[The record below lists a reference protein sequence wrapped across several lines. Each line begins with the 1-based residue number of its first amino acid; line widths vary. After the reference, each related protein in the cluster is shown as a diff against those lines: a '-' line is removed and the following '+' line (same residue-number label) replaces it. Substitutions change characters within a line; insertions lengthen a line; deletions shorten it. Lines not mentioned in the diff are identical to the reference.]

1 MEKMK
6 NLSDNSRTIISIVV
20 VSAVIGVFFYSTL
33 QWLVVSW
40 LNNDYYSHGF
50 LIPLISGYIVYNMRE
65 DLKNTEKKQT
75 QEGLF
80 VFVGGIIM
88 YGIGSLNTIRFIS
101 GLSLIITIFGL
112 VLYLYGW
119 KFTNKIRFPLLFLIF
134 MVPLPIID
142 IVAPPAQTIAASGS
156 FNIAKLV
163 GIPIQRVGNQLMLPT
178 GTYEVAIECSGLNS
192 LISLLSLGTI
202 YAFILEGGLLMRLTI
217 FFSAVPI
224 AMAGNVLRITSVL
237 IVGYKYGTDVAEGY
251 FHQFSSLVLFSVAL
265 IGLFA
270 VGRIFGKLKFKKIF

>member
-1 MEKMK
+1 MENMK
-6 NLSDNSRTIISIVV
+6 NLSNNRNTIISIIV

-33 QWLVVSW
+33 QWLVISW

-50 LIPLISGYIVYNMRE
+50 LIPLISGYIVYNMRD
-65 DLKNTEKKQT
+65 DLKKIEKKQT

-80 VFVGGIIM
+80 VFMAGITI
-88 YGIGSLNTIRFIS
+88 YGIGSLNTVRFIS
-101 GLSLIITIFGL
+101 GLSLIVTIFGL
-112 VLYLYGW
+112 ILYLYGW
-119 KFTNKIRFPLLFLIF
+119 KFINKIKFPLAFLIF

-142 IVAPPAQTIAASGS
+142 IVASPAQTIAASGS
-156 FNIAKLV
+156 FDIARFI
-163 GIPIQRVGNQLMLPT
+163 GIPIQRDGNQLILPT
-178 GTYEVAIECSGLNS
+178 GTFEVAVECSGLNS
-192 LISLLSLGTI
+192 LISLLSLGAI

-217 FFSAVPI
+217 FFSAIPI
-224 AMAGNVLRITSVL
+224 AMSGNILRITSVL

-265 IGLFA
+265 IGLFT

>member
-1 MEKMK
+1 MEKME
-6 NLSDNSRTIISIVV
+6 NLSNNRHTIISIIVV
-20 VSAVIGVFFYSTL
+20 LAVIGAFFYSTL

-50 LIPLISGYIVYNMRE
+50 LIPLISGYLIYNMRN
-65 DLKNTEKKQT
+65 DLKKTEKKQA

-80 VFVGGIIM
+80 VFMAGMIM

-101 GLSLIITIFGL
+101 GLSLIVTIFGL
-112 VLYLYGW
+112 ILYLYGW
-119 KFTNKIRFPLLFLIF
+119 KFIDKIKFPLLFLIF
-134 MVPLPIID
+134 MIPLPIID
-142 IVAPPAQTIAASGS
+142 IVAPPAQTIAATGS
-156 FNIAKLV
+156 FDLAKLI
-163 GIPIQRVGNQLMLPT
+163 GLPIQRDGNQLILPT
-178 GTYEVAIECSGLNS
+178 GAYEVAVECSGLNS

-202 YAFILEGGLLMRLTI
+202 YAFILEGSLLRKLTI

-237 IVGYKYGTDVAEGY
+237 IIGYKYGTEVAEGY

-270 VGRIFGKLKFKKIF
+270 VGRIFGKLKFKNIF